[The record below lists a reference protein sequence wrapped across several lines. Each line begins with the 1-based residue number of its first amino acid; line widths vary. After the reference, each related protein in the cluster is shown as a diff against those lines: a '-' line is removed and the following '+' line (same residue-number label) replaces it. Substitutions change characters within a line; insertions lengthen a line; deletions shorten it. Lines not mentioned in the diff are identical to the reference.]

1 MTPLVAVHAFAALV
15 ALLVGFW
22 QLFLGPRGTPGHRFA
37 GRVWVA
43 AILFVAGSS
52 FWIQEIRPGSFS
64 ALHALSVV
72 TLVTVP
78 LGVLG
83 ARQGR
88 IRDHRSAMT
97 GNWIGLVGAGA
108 AASLVPERDIPQLVV
123 DDAGTTLLA
132 GVAVVVV
139 AALVVGAGRL
149 VDTMVEHGRGQDSTA
164 S

>member
-1 MTPLVAVHAFAALV
+1 MTALVAVHAFAALV

-22 QLFLGPRGTPGHRFA
+22 QLFLGPRGTPGHRLA
-37 GRVWVA
+37 GRVWVG
-43 AILFVAGSS
+43 AIMFVAASS

-64 ALHALSVV
+64 PLHALSVV

-108 AASLVPERDIPQLVV
+108 AAALVPDRDIPQLVV
-123 DDAGTTLLA
+123 DDVGTALLA
-132 GVAVVVV
+132 GVGVLVT
-139 AALVVGAGRL
+139 AALVIGAGRL
-149 VDTMVEHGRGQDSTA
+149 VDGMVEPRT
-164 S
+164 